1 MVSDSIALTQS
12 RRARALRQVSSRPG
26 KPESSAVAAAVAAA
40 VVVAVAAPAV
50 LGGVVEL
57 VDPVVAEASSVVA
70 LDMLGACYQTRPGPA
85 GTLTRSDRPSSRCCG
100 CAGNISD
107 GAETG
112 FRDMSAALAEDDVD
126 VDAQL
131 PGRSC

>member
-12 RRARALRQVSSRPG
+12 RRARALRQVSSRSG
-26 KPESSAVAAAVAAA
+26 KSESSAVAAAVAAA
-40 VVVAVAAPAV
+40 AAVVAVAAPAV
-50 LGGVVEL
+50 LGGVMEL

-70 LDMLGACYQTRPGPA
+70 LDKPGACYQTRRGPV
-85 GTLTRSDRPSSRCCG
+85 GTWTRSDRPSSRCCS

-112 FRDMSAALAEDDVD
+112 FRDMSAALAVDD

>member
-1 MVSDSIALTQS
+1 M
-12 RRARALRQVSSRPG
+12 
-26 KPESSAVAAAVAAA
+26 AAAVAAA
-40 VVVAVAAPAV
+40 AVVVVVAVAAPAV

-70 LDMLGACYQTRPGPA
+70 LDMLGACYQTRPGLA
-85 GTLTRSDRPSSRCCG
+85 GTWTRSDRPSSRCCG

-131 PGRSC
+131 PGRNC